1 MIKSTIGD
9 STSVGTWLGSLDKS
23 QQDAF
28 KHYAKNA
35 ASDIEA
41 YLYARFLKPSYTGSI
56 SDLTAWVQ
64 EKYPKEDL
72 RKILLIEID
81 SLKTDLHNVRQ
92 MTLTGMLDHATAATK
107 IAVLQKE
114 IRSHIQAVRQLTDGM
129 DRRGLLLA
137 GADRC
142 MRELMNSFEDA
153 PTTYSSPIA
162 SMIVVCRTKKAHMT
176 QKCAIPGNVH
186 FRRRR
191 LAKMFTRVV
200 RIVRRRFPSMLR
212 DGLGRAERVS
222 AIRYRMR
229 RVAQTPKKARVAV
242 PATTRKIVS
251 ARCASMWPPDVR
263 TSVYAR
269 AVRCCSCDGREPARL
284 GGR

>member
-1 MIKSTIGD
+1 MIKSSVGD
-9 STSVGTWLGSLDKS
+9 STTVSAWFASLDKA

-35 ASDIEA
+35 TSDIEA
-41 YLYARFLKPSYTGSI
+41 YLYARFLKPGYNGSI

-72 RKILLIEID
+72 RKILLTEID

-114 IRSHIQAVRQLTDGM
+114 IRSHIQAVRQMTDGL

-142 MRELMNSFEDA
+142 MRELMNSFED
-153 PTTYSSPIA
+153 
-162 SMIVVCRTKKAHMT
+162 
-176 QKCAIPGNVH
+176 
-186 FRRRR
+186 
-191 LAKMFTRVV
+191 
-200 RIVRRRFPSMLR
+200 
-212 DGLGRAERVS
+212 
-222 AIRYRMR
+222 
-229 RVAQTPKKARVAV
+229 V
-242 PATTRKIVS
+242 PA
-251 ARCASMWPPDVR
+251 
-263 TSVYAR
+263 VYSLLEDATL
-269 AVRCCSCDGREPARL
+269 VVWSTIEKEEKS
-284 GGR
+284 